1 MLLPVGISFY
11 TFQTLSYTI
20 DIYRGDKEP
29 ERHFGIFALYVSF
42 FPQLVAGPIERS
54 TRLLPQLNKK
64 HTFNYLRVKNGLLLM
79 LWGFFKKIV
88 IADRLAA
95 LVNTVYNHPT
105 DYQGI
110 VLIIATVFFAFQIY
124 CDFSAYSDIAI
135 GAAKIMGYDLMK
147 NFNRPYFS
155 KSIAEFWRRWHISL
169 GSWFR
174 DYLYFSLGGNKAGKY
189 VWYKNIMIVFLMSGL
204 WHGANWNFVIWG
216 CLHAFYILFSL
227 FIKNIKLYIH
237 NFLNIKKDMFFYKIL
252 QVICTF
258 ILVDFAWI
266 FFRASTL
273 SDSIYIIKNLFVIN
287 LGTLYDKS
295 LHNIGLDEKDLY
307 LSILLILFLII
318 VQIKQRKTKIIDA
331 INSQPIYIRWG
342 IYFAGI
348 YSIITFGY
356 YGQGHESQF
365 IYFQF

>member
-1 MLLPVGISFY
+1 
-11 TFQTLSYTI
+11 
-20 DIYRGDKEP
+20 
-29 ERHFGIFALYVSF
+29 
-42 FPQLVAGPIERS
+42 
-54 TRLLPQLNKK
+54 
-64 HTFNYLRVKNGLLLM
+64 
-79 LWGFFKKIV
+79 
-88 IADRLAA
+88 
-95 LVNTVYNHPT
+95 
-105 DYQGI
+105 
-110 VLIIATVFFAFQIY
+110 
-124 CDFSAYSDIAI
+124 
-135 GAAKIMGYDLMK
+135 
-147 NFNRPYFS
+147 
-155 KSIAEFWRRWHISL
+155 
-169 GSWFR
+169 
-174 DYLYFSLGGNKAGKY
+174 
-189 VWYKNIMIVFLMSGL
+189 MIVFLMSGL